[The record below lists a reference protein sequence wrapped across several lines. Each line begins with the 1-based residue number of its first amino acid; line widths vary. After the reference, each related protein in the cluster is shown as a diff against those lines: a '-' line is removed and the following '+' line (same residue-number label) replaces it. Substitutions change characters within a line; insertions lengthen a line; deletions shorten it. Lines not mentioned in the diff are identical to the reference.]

1 MTKKTPDSD
10 IEFSGK
16 VYGQTFKQ
24 FQLEKLKKDGQ
35 VFPASMLEERK
46 REEEEQALEFA
57 RSVEDEEN
65 LRRVRPSRPV
75 APVGKSLSDSRD
87 VYTRVPIEED

>member
-1 MTKKTPDSD
+1 MTKKTSDSSV
-10 IEFSGK
+10 EFSGK
-16 VYGQTFKQ
+16 AFGQTFKQ

-35 VFPASMLEERK
+35 VFPASMLQERK

-57 RSVEDEEN
+57 RFVEDEEN

-75 APVGKSLSDSRD
+75 APVGKSLSDTRD
-87 VYTRVPIEED
+87 VYTRIPLEDE

>member
-1 MTKKTPDSD
+1 MTKKNPDSNA
-10 IEFSGK
+10 EFSGK

-35 VFPASMLEERK
+35 VFPASMLEVRK
-46 REEEEQALEFA
+46 REEEQAIEFA

-65 LRRVRPSRPV
+65 LRRVRPSRPI
-75 APVGKSLSDSRD
+75 ASVGKSLSDTRD
-87 VYTRVPIEED
+87 VYTRIPLEGK

>member
-1 MTKKTPDSD
+1 MPKNSPDSD
-10 IEFSGK
+10 IEFLGK

-35 VFPASMLEERK
+35 VFPASMLEVRK

-57 RSVEDEEN
+57 RSVEDEE
-65 LRRVRPSRPV
+65 RYRVRPSRPV
-75 APVGKSLSDSRD
+75 APVGKTLSDTES
-87 VYTRVPIEED
+87 VYTRVPLEEE